1 LHEGRALATRM
12 ALEAGAADVE
22 ITHSRKDTI
31 HRDPMGF
38 ELFIESRIEV
48 TGLGRPRIAAA

>member
-1 LHEGRALATRM
+1 MAMRM
-12 ALEAGAADVE
+12 ALEAGAAEVE
-22 ITHSRKDTI
+22 ISHSRKDTI
-31 HRDPMGF
+31 HRDAMGF